1 MIRRPPLGG
10 DPSETPDP
18 RRKGALARFLLSR
31 RGVPS
36 TSKPPPSVLV
46 LARPG
51 AETDE
56 LFADL
61 SQREDLCLLRVA
73 NAAAA
78 GITIREMPVALVI
91 ACPEI
96 PAAAIESVLG
106 ELRGDRAGTPV
117 IAIRSRGAAE
127 PPGWRD
133 RGVGVL
139 RMPLLPGVLARSVD
153 VVLGMKRKR

>member
-1 MIRRPPLGG
+1 
-10 DPSETPDP
+10 
-18 RRKGALARFLLSR
+18 
-31 RGVPS
+31 
-36 TSKPPPSVLV
+36 V

-51 AETDE
+51 AESDE

-61 SQREDLCLLRVA
+61 SQREDLCLLRVS

-96 PAAAIESVLG
+96 PAAAIESVLA
-106 ELRGDRAGTPV
+106 ELRGVRAGTPV
-117 IAIRSRGAAE
+117 LAIRSRGAAE

-139 RMPLLPGVLARSVD
+139 RMPLLPGVLAKSVD

>member
-1 MIRRPPLGG
+1 VTPPESL
-10 DPSETPDP
+10 DP
-18 RRKGALARFLLSR
+18 RRKSALARFVLSR
-31 RGVPS
+31 RGVPP
-36 TSKPPPSVLV
+36 TPKAPPSVLV

-51 AETDE
+51 AESDE
-56 LFADL
+56 LFSDL
-61 SQREDLCLLRVA
+61 SEREDLCLLRVA

-78 GITIREMPVALVI
+78 NITLREMPVALVI

-106 ELRGDRAGTPV
+106 ELRGVRAGTPV
-117 IAIRSRGAAE
+117 LAIRSRGAAE
-127 PPGWRD
+127 PAGWRD

-153 VVLGMKRKR
+153 VVLGMKRKS